1 MRAIEV
7 SGNFLTS
14 EWEIERERERER
26 EIELELD
33 RELEKIHYLY
43 FYPEVFHYIITY
55 MPDAKH

>member
-26 EIELELD
+26 NRAGV